1 MYSMQGY
8 ATLLDSALAAPQN
21 YLCRGGDQAADMAR
35 LWVYPYGQPELGKN
49 QLYTALIGVND
60 AHFCGLLNGC
70 ITNWSSALQAS
81 LAWLAL
87 PATDKVTG
95 AAMMAQT
102 SIGAAGWQTDLGFG
116 TASTHNGATLSF
128 NVRQAMAGRSLY
140 LAYRVFDPGVKNGGT
155 AVVNIDG
162 VPVTTLSATVNTGH
176 VISTQNNTT
185 DTIFLADVPLGAVG
199 AHTVTIMVTSAEGSF
214 FSVMWAGASSANYA
228 SMPGAPTVVIGT
240 LTLTGD
246 DTLNNIVAAYNA
258 QLPTIVDSLV
268 AEGMHIVIAPTGSAL
283 EPGDLVD
290 LLHPGN
296 TGHAKLAAA
305 FESVIGN

>member
-8 ATLLDSALAAPQN
+8 ATLLDTALAAPQN

-35 LWVYPYGQPELGKN
+35 LWVYPYAQPELGKN

-70 ITNWSSALQAS
+70 ITNWSLALQAS

-95 AAMMAQT
+95 TAMMAQT
-102 SIGAAGWQTDLGFG
+102 SDGAPAWRTDLDFG
-116 TASTHNGATLSF
+116 ASTKHSGATLSF
-128 NVRQAMAGRSLY
+128 NVQQAVAGRSLY
-140 LAYRVFDPGVKNGGT
+140 VAYRVFDPTVKNRGT
-155 AVVNIDG
+155 AVVSVDG
-162 VPVTTLSATVNTGH
+162 VPVATLNATVDTGH
-176 VISTQNNTT
+176 VIATQNNTT
-185 DTIFLADVPLGAVG
+185 NTIFLASAPLGSVG
-199 AHTVTIMVTSAEGSF
+199 AHNVTIMTTSAEGSF
-214 FSVMWAGASSANYA
+214 FSVMWAGASSADYA
-228 SMPGAPTVVIGT
+228 SVAGAPTVVVGT
-240 LTLTGD
+240 ITLTGD
-246 DTLNNIVAAYNA
+246 DTLNSIVAAYNA
-258 QLPTIVDSLV
+258 QLPAIVEGLA

-296 TGHAKLAAA
+296 PGHAKLAAA
-305 FESVIGN
+305 FESVIKN